1 MVKRIRLFRPL
12 LAGANARDRAI
23 TCLAIAAGV
32 AIVSLAGTVIDDPI
46 RSDSWIFVPVG
57 ASAILIFAVPSSPLT
72 QPWQVIGGLV
82 ISSSAGLLT
91 GTLIG
96 HEALAIGAAVGVAVG
111 AMSLARALHPPG
123 GAAAIIAALNVPDS
137 FAWDAL
143 LPLLLVGFD
152 AFGIVLLGWA
162 FHRLVTGHSYP
173 HVAPVVAEDEET
185 DPSHSSLA
193 VRFGPQ
199 DVDSVL
205 ARIDDTF
212 DISRADLEAILRA
225 VEAEALHRELVD
237 METGDPAS
245 RI

>member
-1 MVKRIRLFRPL
+1 VKRVRLFRPL
-12 LAGANARDRAI
+12 LAGAKAHDRAI
-23 TCLAIAAGV
+23 TCVAIAVGV

-46 RSDSWIFVPVG
+46 RSDSWIFVPIG
-57 ASAILIFAVPSSPLT
+57 ASAILIFAVPASPLT
-72 QPWQVIGGLV
+72 QPWQVIAGLV

-96 HEALAIGAAVGVAVG
+96 HEALAIGAAVGLAVG

-123 GAAAIIAALNVPDS
+123 GAAAIIAALNVPDD

-143 LPLLLVGFD
+143 LPLLLVAFD
-152 AFGIVLLGWA
+152 AFAIVLLGWA

-173 HVAPVVAEDEET
+173 HVTPVVPADEET
-185 DPSHSSLA
+185 EPSGSSLM

-205 ARIDDTF
+205 ARMDDSF
-212 DISRADLEAILRA
+212 DISRADLEAILKA
-225 VEAEALHRELVD
+225 VEAEALHRELIGL
-237 METGDPAS
+237 EAGDPAS

>member
-1 MVKRIRLFRPL
+1 MKRIRLFRPL

-23 TCLAIAAGV
+23 TCLAAAIGI
-32 AIVSLAGTVIDDPI
+32 AIVALAGTLVDGPI
-46 RSDSWIFVPVG
+46 HSDAWIFVPIG
-57 ASAILIFAVPSSPLT
+57 ASAILIFAVPASPLT
-72 QPWQVIGGLV
+72 QPWQVIAGLV
-82 ISSSAGLLT
+82 ISSTIGIVVGA
-91 GTLIG
+91 LIG
-96 HEALAIGAAVGVAVG
+96 HEALAIGVAVGLAIG

-123 GAAAIIAALNVPDS
+123 GAAAITAALSVPADVS
-137 FAWDAL
+137 WDIL
-143 LPLLLVGFD
+143 LPLLLVAFD

-173 HVAPVVAEDEET
+173 HVAPVVTEDEDT

-205 ARIDDTF
+205 ARIDDAF

-237 METGDPAS
+237 METGDPAT